1 MRAGP
6 RLHPATSFPLVP
18 VGRTVEIDAHSA
30 NNRGAAFM
38 GSLIDKLFDPRWLL
52 IEGIAIALIAIIV
65 AKFPQRPD

>member
-1 MRAGP
+1 
-6 RLHPATSFPLVP
+6 
-18 VGRTVEIDAHSA
+18 
-30 NNRGAAFM
+30 M